1 MSRVIAS
8 SVVIAMIVGGLAAP
22 AGWAQTTKGAGTE
35 TKPAPTSK
43 AASQTEK
50 VDLNSATQKELEALP
65 GVGPATAKKIIEGRP
80 YSSTQDLAKAGVS
93 AKTIEKLSPMVVV
106 GAATTGAPASR
117 APAVSSAPQKP
128 ALAKSGEAK
137 SVEAKVPPA
146 KGMVWVNTKSG
157 IFHVEGDRW
166 YGKTKE
172 GKFMTEAEALKAG
185 YRASKEGTT
194 KKEDAA
200 KQ

>member
-1 MSRVIAS
+1 MSRVIALS
-8 SVVIAMIVGGLAAP
+8 IVIAMIVGGLAAP

-43 AASQTEK
+43 AASKTEK

-117 APAVSSAPQKP
+117 APAVSPAAQKAAP
-128 ALAKSGEAK
+128 AKSGEAT

-185 YRASKEGTT
+185 YRVSKEGTT
-194 KKEDAA
+194 KKDAA